1 MEPCGNTAAIA
12 YIALDKGEMLDR
24 IIGPDI
30 GIAAERA
37 ACPHDFKGVDP
48 AVDWHFKGVFFNLGA
63 RSRPRHAVTC
73 GERVR
78 IRSGG
83 AALYNVMDDATEIV

>member
-1 MEPCGNTAAIA
+1 MPRKRHKPEEIV
-12 YIALDKGEMLDR
+12 R
-24 IIGPDI
+24 SHH
-30 GIAAERA
+30 RR
-37 ACPHDFKGVDP
+37 
-48 AVDWHFKGVFFNLGA
+48 VFFNLGA

-83 AALYNVMDDATEIV
+83 AALCNVMDEVTENV